1 LLPLT
6 DAKEIVPFLLTET
19 RRAGTVP
26 RYRPAGGLQRRRV
39 LPRHHAAHTGP
50 RDSSAD
56 TDISAIKRWAKL
68 MMIEAVVP
76 LGIGA
81 LVIARAINILT

>member
-1 LLPLT
+1 M
-6 DAKEIVPFLLTET
+6 
-19 RRAGTVP
+19 
-26 RYRPAGGLQRRRV
+26 
-39 LPRHHAAHTGP
+39 
-50 RDSSAD
+50 
-56 TDISAIKRWAKL
+56 